1 MVRFHSGL
9 AFFGYVIAENADLD
23 LSARWTKI
31 AEWHKNN
38 GKRNIVNFAFYPKV
52 PIPIMQQ
59 CNGTEATTK
68 RTIDR
73 TTDNG
78 CQE

>member
-38 GKRNIVNFAFYPKV
+38 GKRNIVNFSLEMKNNAK
-52 PIPIMQQ
+52 
-59 CNGTEATTK
+59 
-68 RTIDR
+68 D
-73 TTDNG
+73 
-78 CQE
+78 